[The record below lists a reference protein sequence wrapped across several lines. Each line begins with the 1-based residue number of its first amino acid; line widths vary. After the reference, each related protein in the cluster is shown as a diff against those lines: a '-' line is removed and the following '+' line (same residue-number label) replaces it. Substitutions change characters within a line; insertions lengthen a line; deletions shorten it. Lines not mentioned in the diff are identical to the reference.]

1 MQDFLAV
8 LQLQS
13 DWLDNLLYLGKAY
26 LAKGDKESAV
36 KFLKRA
42 AESYQQNENE

>member
-1 MQDFLAV
+1 
-8 LQLQS
+8 
-13 DWLDNLLYLGKAY
+13 LGKAY

-42 AESYQQNENE
+42 VESYQQNENEEEPELLREAKALLKKYVK